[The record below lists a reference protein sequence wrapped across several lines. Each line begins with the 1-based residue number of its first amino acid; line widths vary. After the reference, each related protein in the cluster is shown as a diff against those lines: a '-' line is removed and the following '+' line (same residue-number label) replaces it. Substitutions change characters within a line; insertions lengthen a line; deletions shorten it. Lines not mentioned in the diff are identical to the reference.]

1 MYNFLFQW
9 FEGGRGRQGEEG
21 VVLDPWI
28 SKILYIIVNS
38 NCKPKLISTYL
49 IVFLS
54 FLFYSFNGFKILL
67 I

>member
-28 SKILYIIVNS
+28 SKILYIIINS
-38 NCKPKLISTYL
+38 NYKPKLI
-49 IVFLS
+49 
-54 FLFYSFNGFKILL
+54 
-67 I
+67 